1 MREACLEV
9 EAVAACMAARPGQP
23 QRCQLAGACST
34 RWIRCPAPR
43 RALCS
48 RSRSSAEPRRPPRRA
63 GVPLHI
69 CRPGSV
75 RGTLHTP
82 SGCPRIQDMLTRKR
96 MPACPARQVMSTTCS
111 GVTKGRAPR
120 TACFGGRAGRHPVA
134 DDLKVTLRLPG
145 KSPPSTRGSTAPQSL
160 AATLRRGPRC
170 SGPMVVAHRSP
181 PAHPRHRTMS
191 PRCTRRHRDCRGLG
205 LASRE
210 GPARLGSIR

>member
-63 GVPLHI
+63 GVPLHF

-96 MPACPARQVMSTTCS
+96 MPSCPARQMLEWVRVRDS
-111 GVTKGRAPR
+111 GLGQRWKRLYPGSKLLLNNATSPGEAWQPAGSGAAAAPSQWLSCTRTNTLRATQQRGRA
-120 TACFGGRAGRHPVA
+120 A
-134 DDLKVTLRLPG
+134 
-145 KSPPSTRGSTAPQSL
+145 
-160 AATLRRGPRC
+160 RRGN
-170 SGPMVVAHRSP
+170 MHERSLP
-181 PAHPRHRTMS
+181 
-191 PRCTRRHRDCRGLG
+191 
-205 LASRE
+205 
-210 GPARLGSIR
+210 

>member
-1 MREACLEV
+1 
-9 EAVAACMAARPGQP
+9 MAARPGQP

-96 MPACPARQVMSTTCS
+96 MPACPARRVMSTTCS
-111 GVTKGRAPR
+111 GVAKGRAPS

-134 DDLKVTLRLPG
+134 DDLEVTLRLPG

-170 SGPMVVAHRSP
+170 SGPMVVAP
-181 PAHPRHRTMS
+181 PVATRPPTPPHHVAALHTQTPRLS
-191 PRCTRRHRDCRGLG
+191 WAGVGVQRRPGQ
-205 LASRE
+205 
-210 GPARLGSIR
+210 ARKH